1 MSEGTPD
8 ISKVISVIMQNPALI
23 EEISSLL
30 GKASEEAPPRE
41 PKSEAVK
48 EVEEEASPTASI
60 PEIQGGTRGADRKR
74 LLGALTPYVSKER
87 AKAIDSMISIAE
99 ILDAVRR

>member
-30 GKASEEAPPRE
+30 GKASEEAPPPE
-41 PKSEAVK
+41 PKSEVVK
-48 EVEEEASPTASI
+48 EVEEAAPTASI

-74 LLGALTPYVSKER
+74 LLGALKPYVSKER